1 MQFVLQHLAQKG
13 GINSAELQGVADDIQ
28 IAGKLKDLADEL
40 EIMPLLDENLP
51 FKLLKRWH
59 QVEFG
64 SEAHSLLVYHLRCI
78 GLKQTSHK

>member
-1 MQFVLQHLAQKG
+1 M
-13 GINSAELQGVADDIQ
+13 QGVADDVQ
-28 IAGKLKDLADEL
+28 KAEKLKDLADEL
-40 EIMPLLDENLP
+40 EIMPLLESLEGDENVP

-78 GLKQTSHK
+78 GLIQTSDK